1 VVKPEIRSMVDPFV
15 DLCLRTGVTSI
26 KEWGTTPEAYRAS
39 MYRMFYMGRNEH
51 LAFGKK
57 LTVLSPDT
65 SLLSPANQSRLNDGI
80 RGGHDPEYNWVS
92 FPGKDLDVVIDLD
105 KPTMVQ
111 HIECAFYQRAL
122 WLSMFP
128 VKVEFFVSSDGKK
141 FEPVSTV
148 ENTMP
153 IDQWDSFE
161 RDFIGDFKPREA
173 RYVRVIAKSMGNT
186 PGEHP
191 GAGRP
196 ARMHIDEIVVE

>member
-1 VVKPEIRSMVDPFV
+1 
-15 DLCLRTGVTSI
+15 
-26 KEWGTTPEAYRAS
+26 
-39 MYRMFYMGRNEH
+39 MYRMFYAGRNEH

-65 SLLSPANQSRLNDGI
+65 SLLPVALQSKLNDGI

-92 FPGKDLDVVIDLD
+92 FAGKDLDVVIDLE
-105 KPTMVQ
+105 KATRIQ
-111 HIECAFYQRAL
+111 HIECAFYQRAM

-128 VKVEFFVSSDGKK
+128 VRVEFYVSDDGSKY
-141 FEPVSTV
+141 ESVGTV
-148 ENTMP
+148 QNTMP

-161 RDFIGDFKPREA
+161 RDFISDFKPVIA
-173 RYVRVIAKSMGNT
+173 RYVRVTVRSMGNT